1 MAVEGMR
8 IASETVPPPM
18 AEAVSAVPKRR
29 PRQSKDD
36 IRSLLLEAAQAILR
50 EEGLGVGMDTL
61 TFKRVYERVEQST
74 GLRLTNASV
83 IRRVWE
89 NQADYRTDVLLSIAA
104 DENHVEMDE
113 TLTALV
119 PTLERLDL
127 STLEKRSSALTE
139 LCRVGGNANIVSIG
153 DSENWSLW
161 FGVWSQATAGEITEQ
176 KQRLQRALLKGYESV
191 TDMYTQTFQALADL
205 VGYRLRPALT
215 MRQFTV
221 SVGALAEGCT
231 LRNRVE
237 GDTDG
242 ILLPTGPDGEAQEW
256 SLYAIGAEALARRFF
271 EPDPDWVP
279 PAA

>member
-1 MAVEGMR
+1 MR
-8 IASETVPPPM
+8 ATGDDSAPPM
-18 AEAVSAVPKRR
+18 AEAGTKRR

-36 IRSLLLEAAQAILR
+36 IRSLLLEAAQEILR
-50 EEGLGVGMDTL
+50 EEGLGVGTDTL

-74 GLRLTNASV
+74 GLRLTNGSV

-89 NQADYRTDVLLSIAA
+89 NQDDYRTDVLLSIAA
-104 DENHVEMDE
+104 DENHVEMDD
-113 TLTALV
+113 TLTALI
-119 PTLERLDL
+119 PILEGLDL

-139 LCRVGGNANIVSIG
+139 LCRVGGNANILSIG

-161 FGVWSQATAGEITEQ
+161 FGVWSQATAGEITDQ
-176 KQRLQRALLKGYESV
+176 KRRLQSALLKGYESV
-191 TDMYTQTFQALADL
+191 TEMYTQTFQALADL

-242 ILLPTGPDGEAQEW
+242 ILLPTGPDGEMQEW

-271 EPDPDWVP
+271 EPDPDWAP